1 MYTPFVCVCVCVSVC
16 VRARRIIHPTC
27 TMREEHAHNGG
38 RVYTQIPRFEITM
51 VGNSNRHTTWRHFRT
66 CIDRQR
72 FFRECVAR
80 DTSERRVV
88 QERLKQ
94 EGRREDFLELD
105 AELASERLEDAG

>member
-1 MYTPFVCVCVCVSVC
+1 
-16 VRARRIIHPTC
+16 
-27 TMREEHAHNGG
+27 MREEHAHNGV

-105 AELASERLEDAG
+105 AELASERLEGFIRGSEDRSLELRRDLLERETQRVRGGHR